1 VETRGEELARIGG
14 LFEKG
19 MLKATE
25 DSVWRLEEFKGAFGK
40 TASGYARGKV
50 EFIVLDES

>member
-1 VETRGEELARIGG
+1 MGK

-25 DSVWRLEEFKGAFGK
+25 DSVWRLEDFMRAFGK
-40 TASGYARGKV
+40 TASGHARGKV
-50 EFIVLDES
+50 VFKVSDEN